1 MPERYSLSF
10 DVDDVHVKLS
20 SVGRMKYLHDDVGHE
35 GERPYS
41 VYLTVSLAQARDKA
55 DCPLLARTRRA
66 AMSAMSSPLSRAKRK

>member
-1 MPERYSLSF
+1 MPKRYSLSF
-10 DVDDVHVKLS
+10 DVDEVHVNLY

-35 GERPYS
+35 DSHGR
-41 VYLTVSLAQARDKA
+41 SLAQAPDKA